1 MRAMLL
7 LVALG
12 LVTSG
17 CASITAGTTQSV
29 MVQTAPATASECT
42 LVNDKG
48 TWHLPQTP
56 GATSINKAY
65 GDLVV
70 TCVGKDGTRGSANV
84 ASTTTG
90 AAFGNI
96 IAGGIIG
103 AAVDMSS
110 GAAYV
115 YPSNITVAMHR
126 QTGEPTAP
134 SANAVA
140 ATPVAVAP
148 AAGAASAKLSTE
160 EARTR
165 LKQLQELR
173 ESGALSDIDYQA
185 RVKQVAEQM

>member
-7 LVALG
+7 LIALG

-29 MVQTAPATASECT
+29 MVQTAPATAAECT

-48 TWHLPQTP
+48 TYYIPQTP
-56 GATSINKAY
+56 GATSISKAY
-65 GDLVV
+65 GELVV
-70 TCVGKDGTRGSANV
+70 TCIGKDGTRGSANV

-96 IAGGIIG
+96 LVGGIIG

-110 GAAYV
+110 GAAYI
-115 YPSNITVAMHR
+115 YPASITVAMHR
-126 QTGEPTAP
+126 QTGEATPNGP
-134 SANAVA
+134 A
-140 ATPVAVAP
+140 ATPAAVTAT
-148 AAGAASAKLSTE
+148 GALPVKLSPE

-173 ESGALSDIDYQA
+173 EAGSLSDVDYQA
-185 RVKQVAEQM
+185 KVKQVAEQM